1 MHLLPARIRIVRQ
14 KQLFS
19 AAPLLIDDPFARAPQ
34 PYCPHQKKLASRTVA
49 QLQLQ
54 YVQETFSIFNNML
67 LCWVMYVNNW
77 HFKKQDMCTGT

>member
-49 QLQLQ
+49 QLQLR
-54 YVQETFSIFNNML
+54 TRDIFNFL
-67 LCWVMYVNNW
+67 QHVVVLGDVCQQLA
-77 HFKKQDMCTGT
+77 F